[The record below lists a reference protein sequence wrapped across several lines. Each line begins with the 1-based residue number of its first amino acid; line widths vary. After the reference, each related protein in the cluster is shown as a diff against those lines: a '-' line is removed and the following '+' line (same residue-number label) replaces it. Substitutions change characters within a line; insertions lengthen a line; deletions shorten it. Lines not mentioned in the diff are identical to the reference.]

1 MSAAIRNYTVYQ
13 GGGTVVNMFGDAGG
27 FFRRMAILYPDYMDR
42 AIRHGGYQAQTR
54 LKVEFLQHAPGGK
67 KFPDISPVQKY
78 RALDAFKKRRAR
90 YGRLQPDGSK
100 VLKNAGERA
109 FLMRAKGLAWGM
121 GGGKWPAGGKLAQA
135 IGYEHRPK
143 SMRAD
148 VGWLSKSAARI
159 GARFQEG
166 DKTQV
171 TKKVRGLFF
180 VAGIRL
186 AKKEGDT
193 IVNPPRPVMLPFF
206 QNRSRWILD
215 EVTKRLGMY
224 INKDAAKETERFV
237 RRKFIPGRG
246 WVAA

>member
-1 MSAAIRNYTVYQ
+1 MPAKRSYTVYE
-13 GGGTVVNMFGDAGG
+13 GGGTVLQMFGDAGG

-42 AIRHGGYQAQTR
+42 SIRHGGYMAQNR
-54 LKVEFLQHAPGGK
+54 LKIEFLQHAPGGK
-67 KFPDISPVQKY
+67 KFPDISPVQRY
-78 RALDAFKKRRAR
+78 RALDAFKKRRNR
-90 YGRLQPDGSK
+90 YGKLQPDGSK
-100 VLKNAGERA
+100 RLTNVGQRA
-109 FLMRAKGLAWGM
+109 FLSRGKGLAWGM
-121 GGGKWPAGGKLAQA
+121 SGTTWPAGGKLAQA
-135 IGYEHRPK
+135 IGYEHKKK

-159 GARFQEG
+159 GAKFQEG
-166 DKTQV
+166 DRTTV
-171 TKKVRGLFF
+171 TKTVRGLFF

-186 AKKEGDT
+186 SGKSE

-215 EVTKRLGMY
+215 QVTKRLGQY
-224 INKDAAKETERFV
+224 VSKDAAKETERFV

>member
-1 MSAAIRNYTVYQ
+1 MPANRSYTVYE
-13 GGGTVVNMFGDAGG
+13 GGGTVVQMFGDAGG

-42 AIRHGGYQAQTR
+42 SIRHGGYMAQNR
-54 LKVEFLQHAPGGK
+54 LKIEFLQHAPGGK
-67 KFPDISPVQKY
+67 KFPDISPVQRY
-78 RALDAFKKRRAR
+78 RALDAFKKRRNR
-90 YGRLQPDGSK
+90 YGKLQPDGSK
-100 VLKNAGERA
+100 RLTNFGQRA
-109 FLMRAKGLAWGM
+109 FLSRGKGLAWGM
-121 GGGKWPAGGKLAQA
+121 SGTTWPAGGKLAQA
-135 IGYEHRPK
+135 IGYKHERK

-180 VAGIRL
+180 AAGIRL
-186 AKKEGDT
+186 SGKQT

-215 EVTKRLGMY
+215 QVTKRLGQY
-224 INKDAAKETERFV
+224 VSKDAAKETERFV

>member
-1 MSAAIRNYTVYQ
+1 MPAKRSYTVYE
-13 GGGTVVNMFGDAGG
+13 GGGTVVQMFGDAGG

-42 AIRHGGYQAQTR
+42 SIRHGGYMAQNR
-54 LKVEFLQHAPGGK
+54 LKIEFLQHAPGGK
-67 KFPDISPVQKY
+67 KFPDISPVQRY
-78 RALDAFKKRRAR
+78 RALDAFKKRRNR
-90 YGRLQPDGSK
+90 YGKLQPDGSK
-100 VLKNAGERA
+100 RLTNFGQRA
-109 FLMRAKGLAWGM
+109 FLSRGKGLAWGM
-121 GGGKWPAGGKLAQA
+121 SGTTWPAGGKLAQA
-135 IGYEHRPK
+135 IGYKHERK

-159 GARFQEG
+159 GAKFQEG
-166 DKTQV
+166 DRTTV

-180 VAGIRL
+180 AAGIRL
-186 AKKEGDT
+186 SGKQT

-215 EVTKRLGMY
+215 QVTKRLDQY
-224 INKDAAKETERFV
+224 ISKDAVKETERFV

>member
-1 MSAAIRNYTVYQ
+1 MPANRSYTVYE
-13 GGGTVVNMFGDAGG
+13 GGGTVVQMFGDAGG

-42 AIRHGGYQAQTR
+42 SIRHGGYMAQNR

-67 KFPDISPVQKY
+67 KFPDISPVQRF
-78 RALDAFKKRRAR
+78 RALDAFKKRRNR
-90 YGRLQPDGSK
+90 YGKLQPDGSK
-100 VLKNAGERA
+100 RLKTVGNRGYI
-109 FLMRAKGLAWGM
+109 MWAKGLAWGM
-121 GGGKWPAGGKLAQA
+121 SGTTWPAGGKLAQA

-180 VAGIRL
+180 AAGIRL
-186 AKKEGDT
+186 AKKEGDM

-215 EVTKRLGMY
+215 QVTKRLGSY
-224 INKDAAKETERFV
+224 IMKDAAKETERFV

>member
-1 MSAAIRNYTVYQ
+1 MPANRSYTVYE
-13 GGGTVVNMFGDAGG
+13 GGGTVVQMFGDAGG

-42 AIRHGGYQAQTR
+42 SIRHGGYMAQNR
-54 LKVEFLQHAPGGK
+54 LKIEFLQHAPGGK
-67 KFPDISPVQKY
+67 KFPDISPVQRY
-78 RALDAFKKRRAR
+78 RALDAFKKRRNR
-90 YGRLQPDGSK
+90 YGKLQPDGSK
-100 VLKNAGERA
+100 RLTNFGQRA
-109 FLMRAKGLAWGM
+109 FLSRGKGLAWGM
-121 GGGKWPAGGKLAQA
+121 SGTTWPAGGKLAQA
-135 IGYEHRPK
+135 IGYKHERK

-159 GARFQEG
+159 GAKFQEG

-180 VAGIRL
+180 AAGIRL
-186 AKKEGDT
+186 SGKSE

-215 EVTKRLGMY
+215 QVTKRLGQY
-224 INKDAAKETERFV
+224 VSKDAAKETERFV

>member
-1 MSAAIRNYTVYQ
+1 MPAKRSYTVYE
-13 GGGTVVNMFGDAGG
+13 GGGTVVQMFGDAGG

-42 AIRHGGYQAQTR
+42 SIRHGGYMAQNR

-67 KFPDISPVQKY
+67 KFPDISPIQRY
-78 RALDAFKKRRAR
+78 RALDAFKKRRNR
-90 YGRLQPDGSK
+90 YGKLQPDGSK
-100 VLKNAGERA
+100 RLKTVGNRG
-109 FLMRAKGLAWGM
+109 FLSRGKGLAWGM
-121 GGGKWPAGGKLAQA
+121 SGGQWPAGGKLAQA

-148 VGWLSKSAARI
+148 VGWLSKSAARM
-159 GARFQEG
+159 GAKFQEG
-166 DKTQV
+166 DRTTV

-180 VAGIRL
+180 AAGIRL

-215 EVTKRLGMY
+215 QVTKRLGSY
-224 INKDAAKETERFV
+224 IMKDAAKEAERFV
-237 RRKFIPGRG
+237 RRRFIPGRG

>member
-1 MSAAIRNYTVYQ
+1 MPAKRSYTVYE
-13 GGGTVVNMFGDAGG
+13 GGGTVVQMFGDAGG
-27 FFRRMAILYPDYMDR
+27 FFRRMAILYPDYMDKS
-42 AIRHGGYQAQTR
+42 IRHGGYMAQNR
-54 LKVEFLQHAPGGK
+54 LQVEFLQHAPGGK

-100 VLKNAGERA
+100 RLTNFGQRA
-109 FLMRAKGLAWGM
+109 FLSRGKGLAWGM
-121 GGGKWPAGGKLAQA
+121 SGTTWPAGGKLAQA
-135 IGYEHRPK
+135 IGYQHTRK

-166 DKTQV
+166 DRTEV

-180 VAGIRL
+180 AAGIRL
-186 AKKEGDT
+186 SGKQT

-215 EVTKRLGMY
+215 QVTKRLDQY
-224 INKDAAKETERFV
+224 ISKDAAKETERFV
-237 RRKFIPGRG
+237 RRRFIPGRG

>member
-1 MSAAIRNYTVYQ
+1 MPAKRSYTVYE
-13 GGGTVVNMFGDAGG
+13 GGGTVVQMFGDAGG

-42 AIRHGGYQAQTR
+42 SIRHGGYRAQNR

-67 KFPDISPVQKY
+67 KFPDISPVQRY
-78 RALDAFKKRRAR
+78 RALDAFKKRRNR
-90 YGRLQPDGSK
+90 YGKAMPDGSK
-100 VLKNAGERA
+100 RLTNFGQRA
-109 FLMRAKGLAWGM
+109 FLSRGKGLAWGM
-121 GGGKWPAGGKLAQA
+121 SGTTWPAGGKLAQA
-135 IGYEHRPK
+135 IGYEHTRK

-159 GARFQEG
+159 GAKFQEG
-166 DKTQV
+166 DRTTV

-180 VAGIRL
+180 AAGIRL
-186 AKKEGDT
+186 SGKQT
-193 IVNPPRPVMLPFF
+193 IVNPPRPVILPFF

-215 EVTKRLGMY
+215 QVTKRLDQY
-224 INKDAAKETERFV
+224 ISKDAARETEKYV

>member
-1 MSAAIRNYTVYQ
+1 MPANRSYTVYE
-13 GGGTVVNMFGDAGG
+13 GGGTVVQMFGDSGG

-42 AIRHGGYQAQTR
+42 SIRHGGYMAQNR
-54 LKVEFLQHAPGGK
+54 LKIEFLQHAPGGK
-67 KFPDISPVQKY
+67 KFPDISPVQRY
-78 RALDAFKKRRAR
+78 RALDAFKKRRNR
-90 YGRLQPDGSK
+90 YGKLQPDGSK
-100 VLKNAGERA
+100 RLTNFGQRA
-109 FLMRAKGLAWGM
+109 FLSRGKGLAWGM
-121 GGGKWPAGGKLAQA
+121 SGTTWPAGGKLAQA
-135 IGYEHRPK
+135 IGYKHERK

-159 GARFQEG
+159 GAKFQEG
-166 DKTQV
+166 DRTTV

-186 AKKEGDT
+186 SGKQT

-215 EVTKRLGMY
+215 QVTKRLGQY
-224 INKDAAKETERFV
+224 VSKDAAKETERFV